1 VRHDRVIRK
10 MLRGGQT
17 VPASERVEAEAWLDK
32 AMDTLRLYAEDH
44 VPYDGGRKARLVLDA
59 ALIHYGG
66 SE

>member
-1 VRHDRVIRK
+1 
-10 MLRGGQT
+10 
-17 VPASERVEAEAWLDK
+17 
-32 AMDTLRLYAEDH
+32 